1 MNTGSLALPALEV
14 RNVTKTYPGGTQAL
28 RGVSMRVEPGVV
40 HGLVGA
46 NGAGKSTLIKII
58 AGAERP
64 TDGSLLWRGSPVDW
78 KRPADAGAAGVAVVH
93 QQSPVAPGLNVL
105 ENVYLGQG
113 SPIVWRPRDR
123 SREFADLC
131 GRIGFSIDPYASVA
145 GLSIGDRQMVSVLR
159 ALARGASLILL
170 DEPTASISP
179 AERTGVLGAAQRL
192 AGSGDVAVL
201 FVSHF
206 LDEVMQICTTVSVL
220 RDGTL
225 VDELTEDSM
234 SVERMVAG
242 IVGRRLQAVEESTAS
257 RAVGAPVLQVRELAT
272 AAMAA
277 PVSLE
282 VRRGEIV
289 GIAGLLGSGRTTL
302 LKAIFGAERRVRGSV
317 LVDDKSIAASPG
329 AAVKGGVAFV
339 PEDRMSQGLIGSW
352 EIWRNIAMAD
362 LEHLSRRFGVLDVR
376 EQRARAQRA
385 CDELGIVAPS
395 IDTAVRDL
403 SGGNAQKVVFAKW
416 IYKTHHVL
424 LLDEPTAGVDV
435 GGKAD
440 LLELIRGLAARGT
453 GVVVVLSEFEEL
465 LSVADRVLVL
475 RHGRL
480 TGEFRPA
487 EVTVGQL
494 TAAVGGLA

>member
-1 MNTGSLALPALEV
+1 MSAGSLAQPALEV

-28 RGVSMRVEPGVV
+28 RGVSLRVEPGVV

-64 TDGSLLWRGSPVDW
+64 TDGALLWHGAPVDW

-113 SPIVWRPRDR
+113 SPVLWKPRDR
-123 SREFADLC
+123 ARDFADLC
-131 GRIGFSIDPYASVA
+131 GRVGFSIDPYAPVA
-145 GLSIGDRQMVSVLR
+145 GLSIGDRQMVSILR
-159 ALARGASLILL
+159 ALAKGASLILL

-179 AERTGVLGAAQRL
+179 AERTGVLAAAQSL
-192 AGSGDVAVL
+192 ARTGDVAVL
-201 FVSHF
+201 FASHF

-225 VDELTEDSM
+225 VDELTGTSM
-234 SVERMVAG
+234 AVERMVTG
-242 IVGRRLQAVEESTAS
+242 ILGRRLRAVEEMVAS
-257 RAVGAPVLQVRELAT
+257 RQVGAPVLQVRELAT
-272 AAMAA
+272 VATAA
-277 PVSLE
+277 PVSFE

-289 GIAGLLGSGRTTL
+289 GIAGLLGSGRTSL
-302 LKAIFGAERRVRGSV
+302 LKAVFGADRRVGGSV
-317 LVDDKSIAASPG
+317 LVNDKKLAARPG

-339 PEDRMSQGLIGSW
+339 PEDRLGQGLIAGW

-362 LEHLSRRFGVLDVR
+362 LGHLSHRLGFLDVR
-376 EQRARAQRA
+376 RQRARARQA

-395 IDTAVRDL
+395 IDTPVRDL

-440 LLELIRGLAARGT
+440 LLQLIRGLASRGT

-465 LSVADRVLVL
+465 LSIADRVLVL
-475 RHGRL
+475 RHGQL
-480 TGEFRPA
+480 TREFRSA
-487 EVTVGQL
+487 DVTVGQL
-494 TAAVGGLA
+494 TAAVGGLT